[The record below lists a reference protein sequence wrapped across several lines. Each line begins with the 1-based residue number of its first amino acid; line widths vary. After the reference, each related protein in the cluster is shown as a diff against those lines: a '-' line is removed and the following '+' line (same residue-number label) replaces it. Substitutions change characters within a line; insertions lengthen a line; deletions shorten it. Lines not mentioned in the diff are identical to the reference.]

1 VARRK
6 PKYSEKPHIMS
17 EAIAQKFRSFMEPKK
32 AKESKAPWAEPMG
45 GWLLYRWDTLEDVKQ
60 D

>member
-1 VARRK
+1 
-6 PKYSEKPHIMS
+6 MS

-32 AKESKAPWAEPMG
+32 AKESKAPWAEPKG
-45 GWLLYRWDTLEDVKQ
+45 GWLLYRWDNLEDVKQ